1 MNGSIRKKFLLSALV
16 CAAILPPN
24 TSARLQAQQIENT
37 ERKPIHSVDPIYPAI
52 LKQSGI
58 AGTVRL
64 TIVISPRGAVQTV
77 HQLGG
82 NPCLVE
88 AATTAIKKWK
98 YAPAP
103 TETTQQVTINFR

>member
-1 MNGSIRKKFLLSALV
+1 MNGSIRKKFLLSALLY
-16 CAAILPPN
+16 AAILWPH
-24 TSARLQAQQIENT
+24 TSARLRAQQIENA
-37 ERKPIHSVDPIYPAI
+37 ERKPILSVEPIYPAI

-77 HQLGG
+77 RQVGG

>member
-1 MNGSIRKKFLLSALV
+1 MNGSIHKKFLRSALV
-16 CAAILPPN
+16 CAAILLP

-64 TIVISPRGAVQTV
+64 TIVISPRGTVQTV
-77 HQLGG
+77 RQLGG